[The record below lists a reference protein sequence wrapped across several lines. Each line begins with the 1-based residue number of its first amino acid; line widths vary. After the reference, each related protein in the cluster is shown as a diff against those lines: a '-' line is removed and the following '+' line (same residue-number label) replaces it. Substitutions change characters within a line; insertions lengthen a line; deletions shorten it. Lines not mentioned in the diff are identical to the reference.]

1 MLARKKAEEEEQQ
14 ARKLAEAHRALEL
27 KREQERERELERER
41 LAAAERSVTAILLT
55 KEPNSLSKMVLRL
68 VLWSIYSRVCLFFRE
83 RVEKEKALAL
93 QRELERAAR
102 EKERRELEE
111 KRKALEEKR
120 KLVRN

>member
-1 MLARKKAEEEEQQ
+1 M
-14 ARKLAEAHRALEL
+14 
-27 KREQERERELERER
+27 
-41 LAAAERSVTAILLT
+41 
-55 KEPNSLSKMVLRL
+55 
-68 VLWSIYSRVCLFFRE
+68 FFRE
-83 RVEKEKALAL
+83 RAEKEKALAL